1 MSPLPQCSHPP
12 GLPRCWRL
20 GFLFLLAAVC
30 LWAAKPPPEPS
41 VEPPDAAYLEALL
54 ASPRAS
60 LATLSRDGQHLAYVV
75 TAGVETRIELVAT
88 QPPYDKTS
96 CFLGNL
102 QGGRILQLAWTSPTR
117 VVFAA
122 ENWTIGTV
130 AVKDPHSRIVL
141 DAEDFATDVPLAMDD
156 VDTDNLI
163 TSVRYPRPPR
173 LLGLWPDAPDQV
185 VVEGVAGR
193 DLESS
198 TTVTARLDLTNGD
211 WQRLDDAR
219 ITQPAVRYWSDP
231 LGRYRLQE
239 DRTRLPLRWSTRKID
254 AKGRARSW
262 QPLAKQW
269 PDDLVSAFTVDNDR
283 LWTERAFP
291 LGFSPDSERF
301 YFATNVGRD
310 TYGLRAWD
318 TVQQRLTDLRVDLP
332 GIDIATPHHDLTPR
346 PLGRNERNQRQ
357 YNAAVYYTEFQPDLP
372 SSPLI
377 FDRASGQLAGLRLPS
392 LPAGAHWLDPAL
404 VELQTRLARDHPGR
418 RVELLDWDDAR
429 ETFAVN
435 VSAPGS
441 AGRYYV
447 YHRSGARWVEMLTRE
462 TVPQA
467 TERQPVEMVTIESP
481 DGSAHS
487 ARLTHPRQPLGRKP
501 PVVFLLG
508 NGPWSPAATSRSG
521 PAQMLGAYGCFVVEL
536 DLPGRSGQGL
546 TALLHGREDPP
557 QTSAANLDRILDWLK
572 THQSVDAR
580 RLALVGEGYGAW
592 LALRVAELRPGVY
605 RSVVS
610 LNGLNDPGY
619 LFAAKPERVRE
630 DDVVEGL
637 RLAHDMM
644 DYMDAVKR
652 DLDRLSNLGATGD
665 EDTSQSPI
673 TDTTSLDSD
682 AFDTN
687 GFIGG
692 SGSTRTISDPPERTA
707 IARRMS
713 RQQEVRPVSQTASFA
728 RWYFGRSARDEDRFS
743 VKAHV
748 LDLHSAVLL
757 AVSPEQPGDPAAD
770 ARTIARAMRHSSGA
784 AEIWELP
791 LSPWSQPLSHRPE
804 TWRRVLEFFNETL
817 IDFDV
822 QIGPT
827 REVP

>member
-1 MSPLPQCSHPP
+1 MSPLPQFSHRP
-12 GLPRCWRL
+12 GLSRRWRL
-20 GFLFLLAAVC
+20 GFLFLLAVVG
-30 LWAAKPPPEPS
+30 LWAAKPPPSPS
-41 VEPPDAAYLEALL
+41 PPDAAYLEALL
-54 ASPRAS
+54 VPPRAS
-60 LATLSRDGQHLAYVV
+60 LATLSRDGRHLAYVV
-75 TAGVETRIELVAT
+75 TAGLETRIDLVAT

-122 ENWTIGTV
+122 ENWTVGTV
-130 AVKDPHSRIVL
+130 AVKDPHPRIVL
-141 DAEDFATDVPLAMDD
+141 DADDFAIDVPLAMDD
-156 VDTDNLI
+156 IDTENLI

-198 TTVTARLDLTNGD
+198 TAVTARLDLATGD
-211 WQRLDDAR
+211 WQPLDDVR
-219 ITQPAVRYWSDP
+219 ITNTAVRFWPDAQ
-231 LGRYRLQE
+231 GRYRWQE
-239 DRTRLPLRWSTRKID
+239 DRTRLPLRWRARKLD

-262 QPLAKQW
+262 QPLAKQL
-269 PDDLVSAFTVDNDR
+269 PDDLVTAFTVDADR
-283 LWTERAFP
+283 LWTDRAFP
-291 LGFSPDSERF
+291 LGFSPDGRLF
-301 YFATNVGRD
+301 YFASNVGQD

-318 TVQQRLTDLRVDLP
+318 TQEQRLTDLRVDLP
-332 GIDIATPHHDLTPR
+332 GIDVATPHSDLTPR

-357 YNAAVYYTEFQPDLP
+357 YNAAVYYTDFQAALP
-372 SSPLI
+372 PNPLI
-377 FDRASGQLAGLRLPS
+377 FDRASGQLVGLRLPA
-392 LPAGAHWLDPAL
+392 LPTGAHWLDP
-404 VELQTRLARDHPGR
+404 ELATLQATLTRDHPGR

-429 ETFAVN
+429 DAFAVN

-441 AGRYYV
+441 AGRYFV

-467 TERQPVEMVTIESP
+467 TERQPVESITIESP
-481 DGSAHS
+481 DGAALT

-501 PVVFLLG
+501 PLVFLLG
-508 NGPWSPAATSRSG
+508 NGPWSPASPPRSG
-521 PAQMLGAYGCFVVEL
+521 PAQMLAAYGCLVVEL
-536 DLPGRSGQGL
+536 DLPGRSGRGNS
-546 TALLHGREDPP
+546 ALLHGREDPP
-557 QTSAANLDRILDWLK
+557 QTTAADLDRILDWLQ
-572 THQSVDAR
+572 TNQSVDSR

-605 RSVVS
+605 RSIVS

-619 LFAAKPERVRE
+619 LFAAPPERVRE
-630 DDVVEGL
+630 DDVADGL
-637 RLAHDMM
+637 RLARDMM

-652 DLDRLSNLGATGD
+652 DLDRVSNLGATGD
-665 EDTSQSPI
+665 EDDSQSPI
-673 TDTTSLDSD
+673 TDSTSFDSD
-682 AFDTN
+682 AFDTG

-728 RWYFGRSARDEDRFS
+728 RWYFGRAARDEEHFS
-743 VKAHV
+743 VKAHAP
-748 LDLHSAVLL
+748 DLQSAVLL
-757 AVSPEQPGDPAAD
+757 GVAPEQPGDPAAD
-770 ARTIARAMRHSSGA
+770 ARAIVRAMRHSSGD

-791 LSPWSQPLSHRPE
+791 LSPWSQPLSARPE
-804 TWRRVLEFFNETL
+804 TWRRVVEFFNETL